1 MIEIDHP
8 EDLIFLDERDADRRV
23 DLLADDALLGPK
35 TVVDDRFSDG
45 VQYDILLVP
54 GGPGTRREVDNKVLC
69 DWLRGQAE
77 AAELVTS
84 VCTGSAILAAAGLLD
99 GKRAT
104 TNKNAFAWATS
115 FGPKVDWQRQARW
128 TEDGKFFTSSG
139 VSAGID
145 MSLSVIAHLFGT
157 ELAEQ
162 VTVWAEYDWHR
173 DPDWD
178 PFAKIH
184 GLV

>member
-1 MIEIDHP
+1 VRKIGAVVFPGFELL
-8 EDLIFLDERDADRRV
+8 DLYGPLEMFGM
-23 DLLADDALLGPK
+23 LADEFEIRLVAELTGPVACGMGPK

-45 VQYDILLVP
+45 VQCDILLVP

-115 FGPKVDWQRQARW
+115 FGPKVDWQRQPRW
-128 TEDGKFFTSSG
+128 TEDGKFSPRRGCQPAST
-139 VSAGID
+139 
-145 MSLSVIAHLFGT
+145 
-157 ELAEQ
+157 
-162 VTVWAEYDWHR
+162 
-173 DPDWD
+173 
-178 PFAKIH
+178 
-184 GLV
+184 